1 MKPVAKPAE
10 AGKWETLRRLR
21 YGDVLK
27 LIRYRYGTGG
37 CPDDDAGRPDLME
50 LLFLASMAPA
60 EAEKKVRHA
69 IELYAPWMQ
78 ADEVES
84 LIQHLSVTPDY
95 DKLRTAEQLGRAL
108 HLANADRERLRL
120 WRIKPVDMTAEELA
134 QQAKERERA
143 RRAAQRRK
151 QGIRTKEAYLAE
163 LASRPKPWL
172 EEGVSQRTW
181 QRRQLC
187 RDTSPETSRSESE
200 TIVSKQRSRV
210 ATTLRAESQ
219 QEGLQGSGA
228 TGRTVE
234 QGKSE
239 QVERVE
245 QGSSPALRTHHAT
258 PSGDLARVRAELE
271 ARGIESWRGR
281 HGKK

>member
-10 AGKWETLRRLR
+10 AGKWETVRRLR

-95 DKLRTAEQLGRAL
+95 EKLL
-108 HLANADRERLRL
+108 
-120 WRIKPVDMTAEELA
+120 
-134 QQAKERERA
+134 
-143 RRAAQRRK
+143 
-151 QGIRTKEAYLAE
+151 
-163 LASRPKPWL
+163 
-172 EEGVSQRTW
+172 
-181 QRRQLC
+181 
-187 RDTSPETSRSESE
+187 
-200 TIVSKQRSRV
+200 
-210 ATTLRAESQ
+210 
-219 QEGLQGSGA
+219 
-228 TGRTVE
+228 
-234 QGKSE
+234 
-239 QVERVE
+239 
-245 QGSSPALRTHHAT
+245 
-258 PSGDLARVRAELE
+258 
-271 ARGIESWRGR
+271 
-281 HGKK
+281 